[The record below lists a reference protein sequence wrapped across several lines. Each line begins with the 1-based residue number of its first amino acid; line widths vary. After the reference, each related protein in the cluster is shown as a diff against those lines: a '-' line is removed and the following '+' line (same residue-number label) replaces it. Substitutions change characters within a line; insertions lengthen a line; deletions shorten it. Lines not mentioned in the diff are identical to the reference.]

1 MKTSSN
7 TRLSIK
13 HCCVVLSI
21 LLSISCVT
29 CSRFFYKSAYN
40 NFDLLILN
48 RIDYYINLRSDQEG
62 LLRNTI
68 RFYHN
73 WHRKNELPRYI
84 ATLTEI
90 QAKADSWNR
99 DDVHWLFRSLDE
111 HRNRLIE
118 HQIPHAARF
127 LTTLSNEQ
135 IEHLKERLRESNEK
149 LIERLSMSR
158 EERLQ
163 ERYEKTLER
172 LEDIFGTLTP
182 EQKRRIQLL
191 SSTLP
196 DVMPERLRYRE
207 RIHTKFI
214 EFIMSKPPA
223 DQIESQLREWL
234 IEQRHRL
241 APEYGRILKQW
252 QIAAVNMMI
261 ELNNIMT
268 PENRQHASLRINSW
282 IQDIRELNA
291 IE

>member
-7 TRLSIK
+7 TKPIIK

-21 LLSISCVT
+21 LLSISCVS
-29 CSRFFYKSAYN
+29 CSRFFYRSAYN
-40 NFDLLILN
+40 NADLLILN

-68 RFYHN
+68 RFYHD

-90 QAKADSWNR
+90 QAKTNSWNR
-99 DDVHWLFRSLDE
+99 EDVHWLFRSLDD
-111 HRNRLIE
+111 HRDRLIE
-118 HQIPHAARF
+118 HHIPHAAGF

-135 IEHLKERLRESNEK
+135 IEHLKKRLRESNEK
-149 LIERLSMSR
+149 LIERLRMPG
-158 EERLQ
+158 EERIQ
-163 ERYEKTLER
+163 ERYEKTLEK

-182 EQKRRIQLL
+182 EQKRRILLL
-191 SSTLP
+191 SSALP
-196 DVMPERLRYRE
+196 DIMPERLRYRE
-207 RIHTKFI
+207 IIQREFI
-214 EFIMSKPPA
+214 EFIMTKPSA

-234 IEQRHRL
+234 IEHRHRL

-252 QIAAVNMMI
+252 QSAAVNMTT
-261 ELNNIMT
+261 ELNNIIT
-268 PENRQHASLRINSW
+268 PENRQHASRTINSW
-282 IQDIRELNA
+282 IQDLRELNA